1 MLRDDFLSAIKTKHY
16 SRKTFESYWPHVE
29 DFLRWNRRGTV
40 WRHPKDMGTQEV
52 TAYLTH
58 LAVNRCISASTQ
70 NQALS
75 AILFLYREV
84 LQINLQGIDAVLA
97 KTPKNIP
104 VVMSRS
110 EVSAVLSN
118 LRGVYRLMGMLM
130 YGSGL
135 RLDECMS
142 LRIKDIDFDRSMIH
156 LKTTKGSK
164 QRIVPLSPA
173 AVEPLKR
180 QIESVRKIH
189 ASDVHAGVARVELP
203 GAFERKSPSAASE
216 FGWYWIFCSQN
227 LSRNPDHGWIGRY
240 HMDESN
246 IGREVKKARLL
257 SKINKR
263 ITPHTFRHSFA
274 THLLEQGT
282 DLKTIQELMGHESIE
297 TTQIYLH
304 VRQNGI
310 GSTKSP
316 LQSLMIN

>member
-1 MLRDDFLSAIKTKHY
+1 MLKDDYLSRIKSKHY
-16 SRKTFESYWPHVE
+16 SKKTFESYWPHVE
-29 DFLRWNRRGTV
+29 DFLRWNKQGQT
-40 WRHPKDMGTQEV
+40 WRHPKDMGTPEV

-58 LAVNRCISASTQ
+58 LAVNRHVSASTQ

-84 LQINLQGIDAVLA
+84 LDIELTGIDAVRA
-97 KTPKNIP
+97 KTPKNVP
-104 VVMSRS
+104 VVMSRN
-110 EVSAVLSN
+110 EVNSVLSN
-118 LRGVYRLMGMLM
+118 LCGVYKLMAMLM

-142 LRIKDIDFDRSMIH
+142 LRIKDIDFDRSVIH

-164 QRIVPLSPA
+164 QRIVPLSPT
-173 AVEPLKR
+173 AVDPLR
-180 QIESVRKIH
+180 LQIESVRKIH

-203 GAFERKSPSAASE
+203 GAFERKSPLAASE
-216 FGWYWIFCSQN
+216 FRWYWVFCSHS
-227 LSRNPDHGWIGRY
+227 LSKHQEYGWIGRY

-246 IGREVKKARLL
+246 IGREVKKAVLKA
-257 SKINKR
+257 KIDKR

-282 DLKTIQELMGHESIE
+282 DLKTIQELMGHEDLA

-310 GSTKSP
+310 GSTRSP
-316 LQSLMIN
+316 LQFLLT

>member
-1 MLRDDFLSAIKTKHY
+1 MLKDDYLSRIKSKHY

-29 DFLRWNRRGTV
+29 DFLRWNKRGPT
-40 WRHPKDMGTQEV
+40 WQHPKDMGTPEV

-58 LAVNRCISASTQ
+58 LAVNKNVSASTQ

-84 LQINLQGIDAVLA
+84 LQIELTGVDAVRA

-104 VVMSRS
+104 VVMSRN
-110 EVSAVLSN
+110 EVNAVLAN
-118 LRGVYRLMGMLM
+118 LRGVYKLMGMLM

-142 LRIKDIDFDRSMIH
+142 LRVKDIDFDRSVIH

-173 AVEPLKR
+173 AIEPLKL

-189 ASDVHAGVARVELP
+189 ASDTQAGVARVELP
-203 GAFERKSPSAASE
+203 GAFERKSPLAASE
-216 FGWYWIFCSQN
+216 LRWYWIFCSHS
-227 LSRNPDHGWIGRY
+227 LSRNPEHGWIGRY
-240 HMDESN
+240 HVDESN
-246 IGREVKKARLL
+246 IGREVKKAAEKAGLT
-257 SKINKR
+257 KR

-316 LQSLMIN
+316 LQAVLV

>member
-1 MLRDDFLSAIKTKHY
+1 MLRDNYLARIKSKHY
-16 SRKTFESYWPHVE
+16 SKNTFEAYWPHVE
-29 DFLRWNRRGTV
+29 DFLRWNKRGQT
-40 WRHPKDMGTQEV
+40 WRHPRDMGTPEV

-58 LAVNRCISASTQ
+58 LAVNRHVSASTQ

-84 LQINLQGIDAVLA
+84 LQMELTGIDAVRA

-104 VVMSRS
+104 VVMSRR
-110 EVSAVLSN
+110 EVNAVLAN
-118 LRGVYRLMGMLM
+118 LRGVYKLMGMLM

-142 LRIKDIDFDRSMIH
+142 LRIKDIDFDRTSIH

-173 AVEPLKR
+173 AIEPLKL

-189 ASDVHAGVARVELP
+189 TSDTQAGVARVELP
-203 GAFERKSPSAASE
+203 GAFERKSPLAASE
-216 FGWYWIFCSQN
+216 FRWYWIFCSHS
-227 LSRNPDHGWIGRY
+227 LSRNPEHGWIGRY

-246 IGREVKKARLL
+246 IGREVKRAATKA
-257 SKINKR
+257 SVIKR

-316 LQSLMIN
+316 LQFA